1 MNETNNV
8 VVLPNPD
15 SDVLAA
21 KLLDA
26 ETPGLQVPF
35 DPDEAERLGAFKED
49 ALSEADALVSAI
61 DAESAS

>member
-8 VVLPNPD
+8 VVLPDPD

-26 ETPGLQVPF
+26 QIPGLIVPF
-35 DPDEAERLGAFKED
+35 DPDEAERLGAFRED
-49 ALSEADALVSAI
+49 AMSEADALASAI
-61 DAESAS
+61 DADSAS